1 MKSERLQDSLTPAIN
16 FLQNLNQSPNQMK
29 TRWNLIDRIPP
40 KNPWSNCRVTSS
52 KALKKEIS
60 QINDFPVF
68 R

>member
-1 MKSERLQDSLTPAIN
+1 MKSEKLQDSLTPAIN
-16 FLQNLNQSPNQMK
+16 FLQNPNQSPNQIK
-29 TRWNLIDRIPP
+29 TRWNLIDRILP
-40 KNPWSNCRVTSS
+40 KNPLIQLPRHSS